1 MKKTFN
7 ENKNY
12 YALLGV
18 SETASKDTLDKVI
31 GDIARNSFNGQK
43 LSNFQ
48 EDMLAELW
56 EAYNVLSD
64 STTRKEYD
72 LARKKKTKNNK
83 TTETKTPVENA
94 SVKENKPQT
103 EDIEQKDIAEFANTI
118 ANNLTQTFEDEYEC
132 DEENDLEDDN
142 NPTEED
148 LDEELG
154 SYEEENNSRKKV
166 ETVEEVDD
174 EEKESILAKA
184 KNIIFRK
191 STAGLALLI
200 IATALTL
207 RSCNKAKNIKT
218 ENRDIQTKSAA
229 VDDTNEV
236 VVEPTSTPE
245 ITPTPTPE
253 IDKVNDENY
262 MQEKADN
269 LWNKVASSNNSKS
282 SLPDTNACYE
292 LIKWAHHSNPN
303 YTGTYTISNDYA
315 YSILTDLYMD
325 NIDIS
330 SIFEGLDSQ
339 EALANIQSIKQNLNA
354 NNNTYED
361 EYQALTTLVDSANMI
376 KGETYND
383 YTATMAFAVYANEI
397 VSLPNITDAR
407 TTDTTYNEKFN
418 KVYYPSGQAIL
429 ANLVDGAYDE
439 DDAVKLSR

>member
-31 GDIARNSFNGQK
+31 GVIARNSFNGQK
-43 LSNFQ
+43 LSDFQ

-83 TTETKTPVENA
+83 TAETETPVEKVSA
-94 SVKENKPQT
+94 KESKPKA
-103 EDIEQKDIAEFANTI
+103 ENIESKDVTGFANTI
-118 ANNLTQTFEDEYEC
+118 ADNLSQTLDDEYE
-132 DEENDLEDDN
+132 
-142 NPTEED
+142 
-148 LDEELG
+148 
-154 SYEEENNSRKKV
+154 KV
-166 ETVEEVDD
+166 ETVEKVDD

-191 STAGLALLI
+191 STAGLALVI
-200 IATALTL
+200 IATAVTL

-218 ENRDIQTKSAA
+218 EELAIQTESTA

-236 VVEPTSTPE
+236 IVEPTSTPE
-245 ITPTPTPE
+245 VTPTPTPE
-253 IDKVNDENY
+253 VDKVNDENY
-262 MQEKADN
+262 MQEKANN

-282 SLPDTNACYE
+282 SLPDSNACYE

-339 EALANIQSIKQNLNA
+339 DALAKIQSAKQNLNA

-361 EYQALTTLVDSANMI
+361 EYNALTTLVNSANMI

-407 TTDTTYNEKFN
+407 SADTSYNDSFN

-439 DDAVKLSR
+439 DGAVKLSR

>member
-83 TTETKTPVENA
+83 TTETETPVENA

-118 ANNLTQTFEDEYEC
+118 ADNLSQTLDDEYE
-132 DEENDLEDDN
+132 
-142 NPTEED
+142 
-148 LDEELG
+148 
-154 SYEEENNSRKKV
+154 KV

-191 STAGLALLI
+191 STAGLALVI

-218 ENRDIQTKSAA
+218 ENRDIQTKSTA
-229 VDDTNEV
+229 VDDTNEI

-245 ITPTPTPE
+245 VTPTPTPE

-262 MQEKADN
+262 MQEKANN

-282 SLPDTNACYE
+282 SLPDSNACYE

-339 EALANIQSIKQNLNA
+339 DALAKIQSAKQNLNA

-361 EYQALTTLVDSANMI
+361 EYNALTTLVNSANMI

-407 TTDTTYNEKFN
+407 STDTSYNDNFN

>member
-31 GDIARNSFNGQK
+31 GVIARNSFNGQK
-43 LSNFQ
+43 LSDFQ

-83 TTETKTPVENA
+83 TAETETPVEKVSA
-94 SVKENKPQT
+94 KESKPKA
-103 EDIEQKDIAEFANTI
+103 ENIESKDVTGFANTI
-118 ANNLTQTFEDEYEC
+118 ADNLSQTLDDEYE
-132 DEENDLEDDN
+132 
-142 NPTEED
+142 
-148 LDEELG
+148 
-154 SYEEENNSRKKV
+154 KV
-166 ETVEEVDD
+166 ETVEKVDD

-191 STAGLALLI
+191 STAGLALVI

-207 RSCNKAKNIKT
+207 RSCNKTKNIKT
-218 ENRDIQTKSAA
+218 DDLDIQTESTA

-245 ITPTPTPE
+245 VTPTPTSE
-253 IDKVNDENY
+253 VDKVNDENY
-262 MQEKADN
+262 MQEKANN

-282 SLPDTNACYE
+282 SLPDSNACYE

-339 EALANIQSIKQNLNA
+339 DALAKIQSAKQNLNA

-361 EYQALTTLVDSANMI
+361 EYNALTTLVNSANMI

-407 TTDTTYNEKFN
+407 SADTSYNDSFN
-418 KVYYPSGQAIL
+418 KVYYSSGQAIL

-439 DDAVKLSR
+439 DGAVKLSR

>member
-43 LSNFQ
+43 LSDFQ

-72 LARKKKTKNNK
+72 LARKRKAKNNK
-83 TTETKTPVENA
+83 TTETETPIEKVSA
-94 SVKENKPQT
+94 KESEPQA
-103 EDIEQKDIAEFANTI
+103 ESIEPKDVAGFANAI
-118 ANNLTQTFEDEYEC
+118 ADNLSQTLDDEYE
-132 DEENDLEDDN
+132 
-142 NPTEED
+142 
-148 LDEELG
+148 
-154 SYEEENNSRKKV
+154 KV
-166 ETVEEVDD
+166 ETVEKVDD

-191 STAGLALLI
+191 STAGLALVI

-218 ENRDIQTKSAA
+218 DDLDIQTESTAL
-229 VDDTNEV
+229 DDTNEV

-245 ITPTPTPE
+245 ITPTPTQE
-253 IDKVNDENY
+253 IDKVNDDNY
-262 MQEKADN
+262 MQEKANN

-282 SLPDTNACYE
+282 SLPDSNACYE

-339 EALANIQSIKQNLNA
+339 EALAKIQSAKQNLNA
-354 NNNTYED
+354 SNDTYED
-361 EYQALTTLVDSANMI
+361 EYNALTTLVDSANMI

>member
-18 SETASKDTLDKVI
+18 SETASKDTLDNVI
-31 GDIARNSFNGQK
+31 GVIARNSFNGQK
-43 LSNFQ
+43 LSDFQ

-64 STTRKEYD
+64 PIARKEYD
-72 LARKKKTKNNK
+72 LARKRKAKNNK
-83 TTETKTPVENA
+83 TTASETPVEKA
-94 SVKENKPQT
+94 FTKESEPQA
-103 EDIEQKDIAEFANTI
+103 ESIEPKDVAGFANTI
-118 ANNLTQTFEDEYEC
+118 VDNLSQTLDDEYE
-132 DEENDLEDDN
+132 
-142 NPTEED
+142 
-148 LDEELG
+148 
-154 SYEEENNSRKKV
+154 KV
-166 ETVEEVDD
+166 ETVEKVDD

-191 STAGLALLI
+191 STAGLALVI

-218 ENRDIQTKSAA
+218 DDLDIQTESTAL
-229 VDDTNEV
+229 DDTNEV
-236 VVEPTSTPE
+236 GVEPTSTPE

-253 IDKVNDENY
+253 IDKVNDDNY
-262 MQEKADN
+262 MQEKANN

-407 TTDTTYNEKFN
+407 STDTTYNEKFS

-439 DDAVKLSR
+439 DNAVKLSR

>member
-18 SETASKDTLDKVI
+18 SETASKDELDKVI
-31 GDIARNSFNGQK
+31 GDIARNSFNGQE
-43 LSNFQ
+43 LSDFQ
-48 EDMLAELW
+48 VDMLAELW
-56 EAYNVLSD
+56 EAYNVLSEP
-64 STTRKEYD
+64 TARKEYD
-72 LARKKKTKNNK
+72 LARKRKAKNNK
-83 TTETKTPVENA
+83 TTASETPVEK
-94 SVKENKPQT
+94 VFTKESEQQAESIEPKDVAGFATAIADNLSQT
-103 EDIEQKDIAEFANTI
+103 LD
-118 ANNLTQTFEDEYEC
+118 DEYE
-132 DEENDLEDDN
+132 ND
-142 NPTEED
+142 ED
-148 LDEELG
+148 LDEELE
-154 SYEEENNSRKKV
+154 SYEDEQNNSRKKV
-166 ETVEEVDD
+166 ETVEEVDE

-191 STAGLALLI
+191 STAGLALVI
-200 IATALTL
+200 IATAVTL
-207 RSCNKAKNIKT
+207 RSCSKAKNIKT
-218 ENRDIQTKSAA
+218 EDLAIQTESTAI
-229 VDDTNEV
+229 DDTNEI

-245 ITPTPTPE
+245 VTPTPTPE

-262 MQEKADN
+262 MQEKANN

-282 SLPDTNACYE
+282 SLPDSNACYE

-339 EALANIQSIKQNLNA
+339 DALAKIQSAKQNLNA

-361 EYQALTTLVDSANMI
+361 EYNALTTLVNSANMI

-407 TTDTTYNEKFN
+407 STDTSYNDNFN

>member
-18 SETASKDTLDKVI
+18 SETASKDTLDNVI
-31 GDIARNSFNGQK
+31 GVIARNSFNAQK
-43 LSNFQ
+43 LSDFQ

-64 STTRKEYD
+64 PIARKEYD
-72 LARKKKTKNNK
+72 LARKRKAKNNK
-83 TTETKTPVENA
+83 TTASETPVEK
-94 SVKENKPQT
+94 VFTKESEPQA
-103 EDIEQKDIAEFANTI
+103 ESIEPKDVAGFANTI
-118 ANNLTQTFEDEYEC
+118 TDNLSQTLDDEYE
-132 DEENDLEDDN
+132 
-142 NPTEED
+142 
-148 LDEELG
+148 
-154 SYEEENNSRKKV
+154 KV
-166 ETVEEVDD
+166 ETVEKVDD

-191 STAGLALLI
+191 STAGLALVI
-200 IATALTL
+200 IATAVTL
-207 RSCNKAKNIKT
+207 RSCSKAKNIKT
-218 ENRDIQTKSAA
+218 EDLAIQTESTA
-229 VDDTNEV
+229 VDDTNEI

-245 ITPTPTPE
+245 VTPTPTPE

-262 MQEKADN
+262 MQEKANN

-282 SLPDTNACYE
+282 SLPDSNACYE

-339 EALANIQSIKQNLNA
+339 DALAKIQSAKQNLNA

-361 EYQALTTLVDSANMI
+361 EYNALTTLVNSANMI

-407 TTDTTYNEKFN
+407 STDTTYNEKFS

-439 DDAVKLSR
+439 DNAVKLSR

>member
-18 SETASKDTLDKVI
+18 SETASKDELDKVI
-31 GDIARNSFNGQK
+31 GDIARNSFNGQE
-43 LSNFQ
+43 LSDFQ
-48 EDMLAELW
+48 VDMLAELW

-64 STTRKEYD
+64 PITRKEYD
-72 LARKKKTKNNK
+72 LARKRKAKNNK
-83 TTETKTPVENA
+83 TTASETPVEK
-94 SVKENKPQT
+94 VFTKESEPQA
-103 EDIEQKDIAEFANTI
+103 ESIEPKDVSGFANTI
-118 ANNLTQTFEDEYEC
+118 ADNLSQTLDDEYEN
-132 DEENDLEDDN
+132 DE
-142 NPTEED
+142 
-148 LDEELG
+148 DEQ
-154 SYEEENNSRKKV
+154 NNSRKKV
-166 ETVEEVDD
+166 ETVEEVDE

-191 STAGLALLI
+191 STAGLALVI
-200 IATALTL
+200 IATAVTL
-207 RSCNKAKNIKT
+207 RSCSKAKNIKT
-218 ENRDIQTKSAA
+218 EALAIQTESTA
-229 VDDTNEV
+229 VDDTNEI

-245 ITPTPTPE
+245 VTPTPTPE

-262 MQEKADN
+262 MQEKANN
-269 LWNKVASSNNSKS
+269 LWNKVASSINSKS
-282 SLPDTNACYE
+282 SLPDSNACYE

>member
-18 SETASKDTLDKVI
+18 SETASKDELDKVI
-31 GDIARNSFNGQK
+31 GDIARNSFNGQE
-43 LSNFQ
+43 LSDFQ
-48 EDMLAELW
+48 VDMLAELW
-56 EAYNVLSD
+56 EAYNVLSEP
-64 STTRKEYD
+64 TARKEYD
-72 LARKKKTKNNK
+72 LARKRKAKNNK
-83 TTETKTPVENA
+83 TTASETPVEK
-94 SVKENKPQT
+94 VFTKESEQQAESIEPKDVTGFATAIADNLSQT
-103 EDIEQKDIAEFANTI
+103 LD
-118 ANNLTQTFEDEYEC
+118 DEYE
-132 DEENDLEDDN
+132 ND
-142 NPTEED
+142 ED
-148 LDEELG
+148 LDEELE
-154 SYEEENNSRKKV
+154 SYEDEQNNSRKKI
-166 ETVEEVDD
+166 ETVEEVDE

-191 STAGLALLI
+191 STAGLALVI
-200 IATALTL
+200 IATAVTL
-207 RSCNKAKNIKT
+207 RSCSKAKNIKT
-218 ENRDIQTKSAA
+218 EDLAIQTESTA
-229 VDDTNEV
+229 VDDTNEI

-245 ITPTPTPE
+245 VTPTPTPE

-262 MQEKADN
+262 MQEKANN

-282 SLPDTNACYE
+282 SLPDSNACYE

-339 EALANIQSIKQNLNA
+339 DALAKIQSAKQNLNA
-354 NNNTYED
+354 SNDTYED
-361 EYQALTTLVDSANMI
+361 EYNALTTLVNSANMI

-407 TTDTTYNEKFN
+407 SADTSYNDNFN

>member
-31 GDIARNSFNGQK
+31 GVIARNSFNGQK
-43 LSNFQ
+43 LSDFQ

-83 TTETKTPVENA
+83 TAETETPVEKVSA
-94 SVKENKPQT
+94 KESKPKA
-103 EDIEQKDIAEFANTI
+103 ENIESKDVTGFANTI
-118 ANNLTQTFEDEYEC
+118 ADNLSQTLDDEYE
-132 DEENDLEDDN
+132 
-142 NPTEED
+142 
-148 LDEELG
+148 
-154 SYEEENNSRKKV
+154 KV
-166 ETVEEVDD
+166 ETVEKVDD

-191 STAGLALLI
+191 STAGLALVI

-218 ENRDIQTKSAA
+218 DDLDIQTESTA

-245 ITPTPTPE
+245 VTPTPTSE
-253 IDKVNDENY
+253 VDKVNDENY
-262 MQEKADN
+262 MQEKANN

-282 SLPDTNACYE
+282 SLPDSNACYE

-339 EALANIQSIKQNLNA
+339 DALAKIQSAKQNLNA
-354 NNNTYED
+354 SDDTYED
-361 EYQALTTLVDSANMI
+361 EYNALTTLVNSANMI

-407 TTDTTYNEKFN
+407 SADTSYNDSFN

-439 DDAVKLSR
+439 DGAVKLSR

>member
-18 SETASKDTLDKVI
+18 SETASKDELDKVI
-31 GDIARNSFNGQK
+31 GDIARNSFNGQE
-43 LSNFQ
+43 LSDFQ
-48 EDMLAELW
+48 VDMLAELW
-56 EAYNVLSD
+56 EAYNVLSEP
-64 STTRKEYD
+64 TARKEYD
-72 LARKKKTKNNK
+72 LARKRKAKNNK
-83 TTETKTPVENA
+83 TTASETPVEK
-94 SVKENKPQT
+94 VFTKESEPQA
-103 EDIEQKDIAEFANTI
+103 ESIEPKDVSGFANTI
-118 ANNLTQTFEDEYEC
+118 ADNLSQTLADEYEN
-132 DEENDLEDDN
+132 DEDKQ
-142 NPTEED
+142 
-148 LDEELG
+148 
-154 SYEEENNSRKKV
+154 NNSRKKV
-166 ETVEEVDD
+166 ETVEEVDE

-191 STAGLALLI
+191 STAGLALII
-200 IATALTL
+200 IATAVTL
-207 RSCNKAKNIKT
+207 RSCSKAKNIKT
-218 ENRDIQTKSAA
+218 EDLAIQTESTV
-229 VDDTNEV
+229 VDDTNEI

-245 ITPTPTPE
+245 VTPTPTPE

-262 MQEKADN
+262 MQEKANN

-282 SLPDTNACYE
+282 SLPDSNACYE

-339 EALANIQSIKQNLNA
+339 DALAKIQSAKQNLNA

-407 TTDTTYNEKFN
+407 TTDTTCNEKFN

>member
-18 SETASKDTLDKVI
+18 SETASKDELDKVI
-31 GDIARNSFNGQK
+31 GEIARNSFNGQE
-43 LSNFQ
+43 LSDFQ
-48 EDMLAELW
+48 VDMLAELW
-56 EAYNVLSD
+56 EAYNVLSEP
-64 STTRKEYD
+64 TARKEYD
-72 LARKKKTKNNK
+72 LARKRKAKNNK
-83 TTETKTPVENA
+83 TTAPETPVEKVSA
-94 SVKENKPQT
+94 KKSEPKAENIESKDVAGFAHAIADNLSQT
-103 EDIEQKDIAEFANTI
+103 LD
-118 ANNLTQTFEDEYEC
+118 
-132 DEENDLEDDN
+132 
-142 NPTEED
+142 
-148 LDEELG
+148 DEELE
-154 SYEEENNSRKKV
+154 SYEDEQNDSRKKV
-166 ETVEEVDD
+166 ETVEEVDE

-191 STAGLALLI
+191 STAGLALVI
-200 IATALTL
+200 IATAVTL
-207 RSCNKAKNIKT
+207 RSCSKAKNIKT
-218 ENRDIQTKSAA
+218 EDIAIQTESTA
-229 VDDTNEV
+229 VDDTNEI

-245 ITPTPTPE
+245 VTPTPTPE
-253 IDKVNDENY
+253 VDKVNDENY
-262 MQEKADN
+262 MQEKANN

-282 SLPDTNACYE
+282 SLPDSNACYE

-339 EALANIQSIKQNLNA
+339 DALTKIQSAKQNLNA
-354 NNNTYED
+354 SNNTYED
-361 EYQALTTLVDSANMI
+361 EYNALTTLVNSANMI

-407 TTDTTYNEKFN
+407 STDTSYNDSFN

>member
-18 SETASKDTLDKVI
+18 SETASKDELDKVI
-31 GDIARNSFNGQK
+31 GDIARNSFNGQE
-43 LSNFQ
+43 LSDFQ
-48 EDMLAELW
+48 VDMLAELW
-56 EAYNVLSD
+56 EAYNVLSEP
-64 STTRKEYD
+64 TARKEYD
-72 LARKKKTKNNK
+72 LARKRKAKNNK
-83 TTETKTPVENA
+83 TTASETPVEK
-94 SVKENKPQT
+94 VFTKESEQQAESIEPKDVAGFATAIADNLSQT
-103 EDIEQKDIAEFANTI
+103 LD
-118 ANNLTQTFEDEYEC
+118 DEYE
-132 DEENDLEDDN
+132 ND
-142 NPTEED
+142 ED
-148 LDEELG
+148 LDEELE
-154 SYEEENNSRKKV
+154 SYEDEQNNSRKKV
-166 ETVEEVDD
+166 ETVEEVDE

-191 STAGLALLI
+191 STAGLALVI
-200 IATALTL
+200 IATAVTL
-207 RSCNKAKNIKT
+207 RSCSKAKNIKT
-218 ENRDIQTKSAA
+218 EDLAIQTKSTA
-229 VDDTNEV
+229 VDDTNEI

-245 ITPTPTPE
+245 VTPTPTPE
-253 IDKVNDENY
+253 IDKVNYENY
-262 MQEKADN
+262 MQEKANN

-282 SLPDTNACYE
+282 SLPDSNACYE

-339 EALANIQSIKQNLNA
+339 DALAKIQSAKQNLNA
-354 NNNTYED
+354 SNDTYED
-361 EYQALTTLVDSANMI
+361 EYNALTTLVNSANMI

-407 TTDTTYNEKFN
+407 STDTSYNDNFN

>member
-31 GDIARNSFNGQK
+31 GVIARNSFNGQK
-43 LSNFQ
+43 LSDFQ

-72 LARKKKTKNNK
+72 LARKRKAKNNK
-83 TTETKTPVENA
+83 TTAPETPVEKVSA
-94 SVKENKPQT
+94 KESEPKAEN
-103 EDIEQKDIAEFANTI
+103 IEPKDVAGFTKTI
-118 ANNLTQTFEDEYEC
+118 ADNLSQTLDDEYE
-132 DEENDLEDDN
+132 ND
-142 NPTEED
+142 ED
-148 LDEELG
+148 LDEELE
-154 SYEEENNSRKKV
+154 SYEDEQNNSRKKV
-166 ETVEEVDD
+166 KTVEEVDD
-174 EEKESILAKA
+174 EEKESILTKA
-184 KNIIFRK
+184 KNIIFKK
-191 STAGLALLI
+191 STAGLALVI
-200 IATALTL
+200 IATAVTL
-207 RSCNKAKNIKT
+207 RSCSKAKNIKT
-218 ENRDIQTKSAA
+218 EDLAIQTESTA
-229 VDDTNEV
+229 VDDTNEI

-245 ITPTPTPE
+245 VTPTPTPE

-262 MQEKADN
+262 MQEKANN

-282 SLPDTNACYE
+282 SLPDSNACYE

-339 EALANIQSIKQNLNA
+339 DALAKIQSAKQNLNA
-354 NNNTYED
+354 SNDTYED
-361 EYQALTTLVDSANMI
+361 EYNALTTLVNSANMI

-407 TTDTTYNEKFN
+407 STDTSYNDNFN

>member
-18 SETASKDTLDKVI
+18 SETASKDELDKVI
-31 GDIARNSFNGQK
+31 GDIARNSFNGQE
-43 LSNFQ
+43 LSDFQ
-48 EDMLAELW
+48 VDMLAELW
-56 EAYNVLSD
+56 EAYNVLSEP
-64 STTRKEYD
+64 TARKEYD
-72 LARKKKTKNNK
+72 LARKRKAKNNK
-83 TTETKTPVENA
+83 TTASETPVEK
-94 SVKENKPQT
+94 VFTKESEPQA
-103 EDIEQKDIAEFANTI
+103 ESIEPKDVAGFAHAIAD
-118 ANNLTQTFEDEYEC
+118 NLSQTLDDEYE
-132 DEENDLEDDN
+132 
-142 NPTEED
+142 
-148 LDEELG
+148 
-154 SYEEENNSRKKV
+154 KV
-166 ETVEEVDD
+166 ETVEKVDD

-191 STAGLALLI
+191 STAGLALVI
-200 IATALTL
+200 IATAVTL
-207 RSCNKAKNIKT
+207 RSCSKAKNIKT
-218 ENRDIQTKSAA
+218 EELAVQTESTA

-245 ITPTPTPE
+245 VTPTPTPE
-253 IDKVNDENY
+253 VDKVNDENY
-262 MQEKADN
+262 MQEKANN

-282 SLPDTNACYE
+282 SLPDSNACYE

-339 EALANIQSIKQNLNA
+339 EALAKIQSAKQNLNA

-361 EYQALTTLVDSANMI
+361 EYNALTTLVNSANMI

-407 TTDTTYNEKFN
+407 STDTSYNDNFN

>member
-18 SETASKDTLDKVI
+18 SETASKDELDKVI
-31 GDIARNSFNGQK
+31 GDIARNSFNGQE
-43 LSNFQ
+43 LSDFQ
-48 EDMLAELW
+48 VDMLAELW
-56 EAYNVLSD
+56 EAYNVLSEP
-64 STTRKEYD
+64 TARKEYD
-72 LARKKKTKNNK
+72 LARKRKAKNNK
-83 TTETKTPVENA
+83 TTASETPVEK
-94 SVKENKPQT
+94 VFTKESEPQA
-103 EDIEQKDIAEFANTI
+103 ESIEPKDVAGFANAI
-118 ANNLTQTFEDEYEC
+118 ADNLSRTLDDEYE
-132 DEENDLEDDN
+132 
-142 NPTEED
+142 
-148 LDEELG
+148 
-154 SYEEENNSRKKV
+154 KV
-166 ETVEEVDD
+166 ETVEEDDD
-174 EEKESILAKA
+174 EEKENILAKA

-191 STAGLALLI
+191 STAGLALVI

-262 MQEKADN
+262 MQEKANN

-339 EALANIQSIKQNLNA
+339 DALAKIQSAKQNLNA

-361 EYQALTTLVDSANMI
+361 EYNALTTLVNSANMI

>member
-31 GDIARNSFNGQK
+31 GVIARNSFNGQK
-43 LSNFQ
+43 LSDFQ

-83 TTETKTPVENA
+83 TAETETPVEKVSA
-94 SVKENKPQT
+94 KESKPKA
-103 EDIEQKDIAEFANTI
+103 ENIESKDVTGFANTI
-118 ANNLTQTFEDEYEC
+118 ADNLSQTLDDEYE
-132 DEENDLEDDN
+132 
-142 NPTEED
+142 
-148 LDEELG
+148 
-154 SYEEENNSRKKV
+154 KV
-166 ETVEEVDD
+166 ETVEKVDD

-191 STAGLALLI
+191 STAGLALVI

-218 ENRDIQTKSAA
+218 DDLDIQTESTA

-245 ITPTPTPE
+245 VTPTPTPE
-253 IDKVNDENY
+253 VDKVNDENY
-262 MQEKADN
+262 MQEKANN

-282 SLPDTNACYE
+282 SLPDSNACYE

-339 EALANIQSIKQNLNA
+339 DALAKIQSAKQNLNA

-361 EYQALTTLVDSANMI
+361 EYNALTTLVNSANMI

-407 TTDTTYNEKFN
+407 SADTSYNDSFN

-439 DDAVKLSR
+439 DSAVKLSR

>member
-18 SETASKDTLDKVI
+18 SETASKDELDKVI
-31 GDIARNSFNGQK
+31 GVIARNSFNGQK
-43 LSNFQ
+43 LSDFQ

-83 TTETKTPVENA
+83 TTETETPVEKVSA
-94 SVKENKPQT
+94 KESEPQA
-103 EDIEQKDIAEFANTI
+103 ESIEPKDVAGFANTI
-118 ANNLTQTFEDEYEC
+118 AGNLSHTLD
-132 DEENDLEDDN
+132 DEDD
-142 NPTEED
+142 
-148 LDEELG
+148 DE
-154 SYEEENNSRKKV
+154 
-166 ETVEEVDD
+166 

-191 STAGLALLI
+191 STAGLALVI
-200 IATALTL
+200 IATAVTL
-207 RSCNKAKNIKT
+207 RSCSKAKNIKT
-218 ENRDIQTKSAA
+218 EDLAIQTESTA
-229 VDDTNEV
+229 VDDTNEI

-253 IDKVNDENY
+253 IDKVNDDNY
-262 MQEKADN
+262 MQEKANN

-339 EALANIQSIKQNLNA
+339 EALANIQSIKQNLNT

-407 TTDTTYNEKFN
+407 SADTTYNEKFN

>member
-18 SETASKDTLDKVI
+18 SETASKDTLDNVI
-31 GDIARNSFNGQK
+31 GVIARNSFNGQK
-43 LSNFQ
+43 LSDFQ
-48 EDMLAELW
+48 EDMLAELL

-64 STTRKEYD
+64 PIARKEYD
-72 LARKKKTKNNK
+72 LARKRKAKNNK
-83 TTETKTPVENA
+83 TTASETPVEK
-94 SVKENKPQT
+94 VFTKESEPQA
-103 EDIEQKDIAEFANTI
+103 ESIEPKDVAGFANTI
-118 ANNLTQTFEDEYEC
+118 TDNLSQTLDDEYE
-132 DEENDLEDDN
+132 
-142 NPTEED
+142 
-148 LDEELG
+148 
-154 SYEEENNSRKKV
+154 KV
-166 ETVEEVDD
+166 ETVEKVDD

-191 STAGLALLI
+191 STAGLALVI
-200 IATALTL
+200 IATAVTL
-207 RSCNKAKNIKT
+207 RSCSKAKNIKT
-218 ENRDIQTKSAA
+218 EDLAIQTESTA
-229 VDDTNEV
+229 VDDTNEI

-245 ITPTPTPE
+245 VTPTPTPE

-262 MQEKADN
+262 MQEKANN

-282 SLPDTNACYE
+282 SLPDSNACYE

-339 EALANIQSIKQNLNA
+339 DALAKIQSAKQNLNA

-361 EYQALTTLVDSANMI
+361 EYNALTTLVNSANMI

-407 TTDTTYNEKFN
+407 STDTTYNEKFS

-439 DDAVKLSR
+439 DNAVKLSR

>member
-18 SETASKDTLDKVI
+18 SETASKDELDKVI

-43 LSNFQ
+43 LSDFQ

-64 STTRKEYD
+64 PIARKEYD
-72 LARKKKTKNNK
+72 LARKRKAKNNK
-83 TTETKTPVENA
+83 TTASETPVEK
-94 SVKENKPQT
+94 VFTKESEPQA
-103 EDIEQKDIAEFANTI
+103 ESIEPKDVAGFANTI
-118 ANNLTQTFEDEYEC
+118 TDNLSQTLDDEYE
-132 DEENDLEDDN
+132 
-142 NPTEED
+142 
-148 LDEELG
+148 
-154 SYEEENNSRKKV
+154 KV
-166 ETVEEVDD
+166 ETVEKVDD

-191 STAGLALLI
+191 STAGLALVI

-218 ENRDIQTKSAA
+218 DDLDIQTESTAL
-229 VDDTNEV
+229 DDTNEV
-236 VVEPTSTPE
+236 GVEPTSTPE

-253 IDKVNDENY
+253 IDKVNDDNY
-262 MQEKADN
+262 MQEKANN

-407 TTDTTYNEKFN
+407 STDTTYNEKFS

-439 DDAVKLSR
+439 DNAVKLSR

>member
-18 SETASKDTLDKVI
+18 SETASKDELDKVI
-31 GDIARNSFNGQK
+31 GEIARNSFNGQE
-43 LSNFQ
+43 LSDFQ
-48 EDMLAELW
+48 NDMLAELW

-64 STTRKEYD
+64 SPTRKKYD
-72 LARKKKTKNNK
+72 LARKRKTKKNK
-83 TTETKTPVENA
+83 TTDTKTPVKNA
-94 SVKENKPQT
+94 YVKENEPQT
-103 EDIEQKDIAEFANTI
+103 EDIEQKDIAKFATTI
-118 ANNLTQTFEDEYEC
+118 ANNLSQTF
-132 DEENDLEDDN
+132 
-142 NPTEED
+142 
-148 LDEELG
+148 
-154 SYEEENNSRKKV
+154 EEENNGRKKV
-166 ETVEEVDD
+166 ETVEDIDD

-184 KNIIFRK
+184 KNIIFKK
-191 STAGLALLI
+191 STAGLVLVI

-218 ENRDIQTKSAA
+218 DSLGIQTESTA

-236 VVEPTSTPE
+236 VVEPTSTPG
-245 ITPTPTPE
+245 ITPTPTTE

-262 MQEKADN
+262 MQEKANN
-269 LWNKVASSNNSKS
+269 LWNKIANSNNSKS
-282 SLPDTNACYE
+282 SLSDTNACYE

-376 KGETYND
+376 KAETYND

-407 TTDTTYNEKFN
+407 NNDTTYNEKFN

-429 ANLVDGAYDE
+429 ASTVDGAYDE
-439 DDAVKLSR
+439 DNTMKLSR

>member
-31 GDIARNSFNGQK
+31 GVIARNSFNGQK
-43 LSNFQ
+43 LSDFQ

-83 TTETKTPVENA
+83 TAETETPVEKVSA
-94 SVKENKPQT
+94 KESKPKA
-103 EDIEQKDIAEFANTI
+103 ENIESKDVTGFANTI
-118 ANNLTQTFEDEYEC
+118 ADNLSQTLDDEYE
-132 DEENDLEDDN
+132 
-142 NPTEED
+142 
-148 LDEELG
+148 
-154 SYEEENNSRKKV
+154 KV
-166 ETVEEVDD
+166 ETVEKVDD

-191 STAGLALLI
+191 STAGLALVI

-207 RSCNKAKNIKT
+207 KSCNKAKNIKT
-218 ENRDIQTKSAA
+218 DDLDIQTESTA

-245 ITPTPTPE
+245 VTPTPTPE
-253 IDKVNDENY
+253 VDKVNDENY
-262 MQEKADN
+262 MQEKANN

-282 SLPDTNACYE
+282 SLPDSNACYE

-339 EALANIQSIKQNLNA
+339 DALAKIQSAKQNLNA

-361 EYQALTTLVDSANMI
+361 EYNALTTLVNSANMI

-407 TTDTTYNEKFN
+407 SADTSYNDSFN
-418 KVYYPSGQAIL
+418 KIYYPSGQAIL

-439 DDAVKLSR
+439 DGAVKLSR

>member
-18 SETASKDTLDKVI
+18 SETASKDELDKVI
-31 GDIARNSFNGQK
+31 GEIARNSFNGQE
-43 LSNFQ
+43 LSDFQ
-48 EDMLAELW
+48 VDMLAELW

-64 STTRKEYD
+64 PITRKEYD
-72 LARKKKTKNNK
+72 LARKRKAKNNK
-83 TTETKTPVENA
+83 TTASETPVEKV
-94 SVKENKPQT
+94 STKESEQQAESIEPKDVAGFATAIADNLSQT
-103 EDIEQKDIAEFANTI
+103 LD
-118 ANNLTQTFEDEYEC
+118 DEYEN
-132 DEENDLEDDN
+132 DEDLE
-142 NPTEED
+142 
-148 LDEELG
+148 
-154 SYEEENNSRKKV
+154 SYEDEQNNSRKKV
-166 ETVEEVDD
+166 ETVEEVDE

-191 STAGLALLI
+191 STAGLALII
-200 IATALTL
+200 IATAVTL
-207 RSCNKAKNIKT
+207 RSCSKAKNIKT
-218 ENRDIQTKSAA
+218 EELAIQTESTA

-245 ITPTPTPE
+245 VTPTPTPE
-253 IDKVNDENY
+253 VDKVNDENY
-262 MQEKADN
+262 MQEKANN

-282 SLPDTNACYE
+282 SLPDSNACYE

-339 EALANIQSIKQNLNA
+339 DALAKIQSAKQNLNA
-354 NNNTYED
+354 SNNTYED
-361 EYQALTTLVDSANMI
+361 EYNALTTLVNSANMI

-407 TTDTTYNEKFN
+407 STDTSYNDNFN

-439 DDAVKLSR
+439 DDTVKLSR

>member
-43 LSNFQ
+43 LSDFQ

-72 LARKKKTKNNK
+72 LARKRKAKNNK
-83 TTETKTPVENA
+83 TTETETPVEKVSA
-94 SVKENKPQT
+94 KESEPQA
-103 EDIEQKDIAEFANTI
+103 ESIEPKDVTGFANTI
-118 ANNLTQTFEDEYEC
+118 ADNLSQTLDDEYE
-132 DEENDLEDDN
+132 
-142 NPTEED
+142 
-148 LDEELG
+148 
-154 SYEEENNSRKKV
+154 KV

-191 STAGLALLI
+191 STAGLALLV

-218 ENRDIQTKSAA
+218 ENRDIQTKSTAL
-229 VDDTNEV
+229 DDTNEV

-262 MQEKADN
+262 MQEKANN

-439 DDAVKLSR
+439 DNAVKLSR

>member
-18 SETASKDTLDKVI
+18 SETASKDTLDNVI
-31 GDIARNSFNGQK
+31 GVIARNSFNGQK
-43 LSNFQ
+43 LSDFQ

-64 STTRKEYD
+64 PIARKEYD
-72 LARKKKTKNNK
+72 LARKRKAKNNK
-83 TTETKTPVENA
+83 TTASETPVEK
-94 SVKENKPQT
+94 VFTKESKPQA
-103 EDIEQKDIAEFANTI
+103 ESIEPKDVAGFANTI
-118 ANNLTQTFEDEYEC
+118 TDNLSQTLDDEYE
-132 DEENDLEDDN
+132 
-142 NPTEED
+142 
-148 LDEELG
+148 
-154 SYEEENNSRKKV
+154 KV
-166 ETVEEVDD
+166 ETVEKVDD

-191 STAGLALLI
+191 STAGLALVI

-218 ENRDIQTKSAA
+218 DDLDIQTESTAL
-229 VDDTNEV
+229 DDTNEV
-236 VVEPTSTPE
+236 GVEPTSTPE

-253 IDKVNDENY
+253 IDKVNDDNY
-262 MQEKADN
+262 MQEKANN

-407 TTDTTYNEKFN
+407 STDTTYNEKFS

-439 DDAVKLSR
+439 DNAVKLSR

>member
-18 SETASKDTLDKVI
+18 SETASKDELDKVI

-43 LSNFQ
+43 LSDFQ

-72 LARKKKTKNNK
+72 LARKRKAKNNK
-83 TTETKTPVENA
+83 TTASETPVEK
-94 SVKENKPQT
+94 VFTKESEPQA
-103 EDIEQKDIAEFANTI
+103 ESIEPKDVAGFANAI
-118 ANNLTQTFEDEYEC
+118 ADNLSQTLDDEYE
-132 DEENDLEDDN
+132 
-142 NPTEED
+142 
-148 LDEELG
+148 
-154 SYEEENNSRKKV
+154 KV
-166 ETVEEVDD
+166 ETVEKVDD
-174 EEKESILAKA
+174 EEKENILAKA

-191 STAGLALLI
+191 STAGLALVI

-218 ENRDIQTKSAA
+218 DDLDIQTESTAL
-229 VDDTNEV
+229 DDTNEV

-262 MQEKADN
+262 MQEKANN

-330 SIFEGLDSQ
+330 SIFKGLDSQ
-339 EALANIQSIKQNLNA
+339 EALAKIQSAKQNLNA
-354 NNNTYED
+354 SNDTYED

-407 TTDTTYNEKFN
+407 STDTTYNEKFN

-439 DDAVKLSR
+439 DDTVKLSR

>member
-18 SETASKDTLDKVI
+18 SETASKDTLDNVI
-31 GDIARNSFNGQK
+31 GVIARNSFNGQK
-43 LSNFQ
+43 LSDFQ

-64 STTRKEYD
+64 PIARKEYD
-72 LARKKKTKNNK
+72 LARKRKAKNNK
-83 TTETKTPVENA
+83 TTASETPVEK
-94 SVKENKPQT
+94 VFTKESEPQA
-103 EDIEQKDIAEFANTI
+103 ESIEPKDVAGFANTI
-118 ANNLTQTFEDEYEC
+118 TDNLSQTLDDEYE
-132 DEENDLEDDN
+132 
-142 NPTEED
+142 
-148 LDEELG
+148 
-154 SYEEENNSRKKV
+154 KV
-166 ETVEEVDD
+166 ETVEKVDD

-191 STAGLALLI
+191 STAGLALVI
-200 IATALTL
+200 IATAVTL
-207 RSCNKAKNIKT
+207 RSCSKAKNIKT
-218 ENRDIQTKSAA
+218 EDLAIQTESTA
-229 VDDTNEV
+229 VDDTNEI

-245 ITPTPTPE
+245 VTPTPTPE

-262 MQEKADN
+262 MQEKANN

-282 SLPDTNACYE
+282 SLPDSNACYE

-330 SIFEGLDSQ
+330 SIFEGLDSHD
-339 EALANIQSIKQNLNA
+339 ALAKIQSAKQNLNA

-361 EYQALTTLVDSANMI
+361 EYNALTTLVNSANMI

-407 TTDTTYNEKFN
+407 STDTTYNEKFS

-439 DDAVKLSR
+439 DNAVKLSR

>member
-31 GDIARNSFNGQK
+31 GVIARNSFNGQK
-43 LSNFQ
+43 LSDFQ

-72 LARKKKTKNNK
+72 LARKKKNKNNK
-83 TTETKTPVENA
+83 TTETETPVEKVSA
-94 SVKENKPQT
+94 KKSKTKAEN
-103 EDIEQKDIAEFANTI
+103 IESKDVAGFANTI
-118 ANNLTQTFEDEYEC
+118 ANNLSQTLDDEYE
-132 DEENDLEDDN
+132 
-142 NPTEED
+142 
-148 LDEELG
+148 
-154 SYEEENNSRKKV
+154 KV
-166 ETVEEVDD
+166 ETVEKVDD

-191 STAGLALLI
+191 STAGLALVI

-218 ENRDIQTKSAA
+218 DDLDIQTKSTA
-229 VDDTNEV
+229 VDDTNEI

-245 ITPTPTPE
+245 VTPTPTPE
-253 IDKVNDENY
+253 VDKVNDENY
-262 MQEKADN
+262 MQEKANN

-407 TTDTTYNEKFN
+407 STDTTYNEKFS

>member
-18 SETASKDTLDKVI
+18 SETASKDELDKVI
-31 GDIARNSFNGQK
+31 GDIARNSFNGQE
-43 LSNFQ
+43 LSDFQ
-48 EDMLAELW
+48 VDMLAELW
-56 EAYNVLSD
+56 EAYNVLSEP
-64 STTRKEYD
+64 TARKEYD
-72 LARKKKTKNNK
+72 LARKRKAKNNK
-83 TTETKTPVENA
+83 TTASETPVEK
-94 SVKENKPQT
+94 VFTKESEPQA
-103 EDIEQKDIAEFANTI
+103 ESIEPKDVAGFANAI
-118 ANNLTQTFEDEYEC
+118 ADNLSRTLDDEYE
-132 DEENDLEDDN
+132 
-142 NPTEED
+142 
-148 LDEELG
+148 
-154 SYEEENNSRKKV
+154 KV
-166 ETVEEVDD
+166 ETVEEDDD
-174 EEKESILAKA
+174 EEKENILAKA

-191 STAGLALLI
+191 STAGLALVI

-218 ENRDIQTKSAA
+218 DDLDIQTESTAL
-229 VDDTNEV
+229 DDTNEV

-262 MQEKADN
+262 MQEKANN

-339 EALANIQSIKQNLNA
+339 DALAKIQSAKQNLNA

-361 EYQALTTLVDSANMI
+361 EYNALTTLVNSANMI

-407 TTDTTYNEKFN
+407 STDTTYNEKFN

>member
-31 GDIARNSFNGQK
+31 GVIARNSFNGQK
-43 LSNFQ
+43 LSDFQ

-64 STTRKEYD
+64 PTARKEYD
-72 LARKKKTKNNK
+72 LARKRKAKNNK
-83 TTETKTPVENA
+83 TTAPETPVEKVSA
-94 SVKENKPQT
+94 KKSKPKAEN
-103 EDIEQKDIAEFANTI
+103 IESKDVAGFAITI
-118 ANNLTQTFEDEYEC
+118 ADNLSQTLDDEYE
-132 DEENDLEDDN
+132 ND
-142 NPTEED
+142 ED
-148 LDEELG
+148 LDEELE
-154 SYEEENNSRKKV
+154 SYEDEQNNSRKKV

-174 EEKESILAKA
+174 EEKESILTKA
-184 KNIIFRK
+184 KNIIFKK
-191 STAGLALLI
+191 STAGLALII
-200 IATALTL
+200 IATAVTL
-207 RSCNKAKNIKT
+207 RSCSKAKNIKT
-218 ENRDIQTKSAA
+218 EDLAVQTESTA
-229 VDDTNEV
+229 VDDTNEI

-245 ITPTPTPE
+245 VTPTPTPE
-253 IDKVNDENY
+253 VDKVNDENY
-262 MQEKADN
+262 MQEKANN

-282 SLPDTNACYE
+282 SLPDSNACYE

-339 EALANIQSIKQNLNA
+339 DALAKIQSAKQNLNA

-361 EYQALTTLVDSANMI
+361 EYNALTTLVNSANMI

-407 TTDTTYNEKFN
+407 SADTSYNDSFN

-439 DDAVKLSR
+439 DNAIKLSR

>member
-18 SETASKDTLDKVI
+18 SETASNDELDKVI
-31 GDIARNSFNGQK
+31 GDIARNSFNGQE
-43 LSNFQ
+43 LSDFQ
-48 EDMLAELW
+48 VDMLAELW
-56 EAYNVLSD
+56 EAYNVLSEP
-64 STTRKEYD
+64 TARKEYD
-72 LARKKKTKNNK
+72 LARKRKAKNNK
-83 TTETKTPVENA
+83 TTASETPVEK
-94 SVKENKPQT
+94 VFTKESEQQA
-103 EDIEQKDIAEFANTI
+103 ESIEPKDVAGFANAI
-118 ANNLTQTFEDEYEC
+118 ADNLSQTLDDEYE
-132 DEENDLEDDN
+132 DEQ
-142 NPTEED
+142 
-148 LDEELG
+148 
-154 SYEEENNSRKKV
+154 NNSRKKV
-166 ETVEEVDD
+166 ETVEEVDE

-191 STAGLALLI
+191 STAGLALVI
-200 IATALTL
+200 IATAVTL
-207 RSCNKAKNIKT
+207 RSCSKAKNIKT
-218 ENRDIQTKSAA
+218 EDLAIQTESTA
-229 VDDTNEV
+229 VDDTNEI

-245 ITPTPTPE
+245 VTPTPTPE

-262 MQEKADN
+262 MQEKANN

-282 SLPDTNACYE
+282 SLPDSNACYE

-407 TTDTTYNEKFN
+407 SADTSYNDSFN

>member
-31 GDIARNSFNGQK
+31 GVIARNSFNGQK
-43 LSNFQ
+43 LSDFQ

-56 EAYNVLSD
+56 EAYNVLSEP
-64 STTRKEYD
+64 TARKEYD
-72 LARKKKTKNNK
+72 LARKRKAKNNK
-83 TTETKTPVENA
+83 TTASETPVEK
-94 SVKENKPQT
+94 VFTKESEPQA
-103 EDIEQKDIAEFANTI
+103 ESIEPKDVSGFANTI
-118 ANNLTQTFEDEYEC
+118 ADNLSQTLDDEYE
-132 DEENDLEDDN
+132 
-142 NPTEED
+142 
-148 LDEELG
+148 
-154 SYEEENNSRKKV
+154 KV
-166 ETVEEVDD
+166 ETVEKVDD

-191 STAGLALLI
+191 STAGLALVI
-200 IATALTL
+200 IATAVTL
-207 RSCNKAKNIKT
+207 RSCSKAKNIKT
-218 ENRDIQTKSAA
+218 EELAVQTESTA

-245 ITPTPTPE
+245 VTPTPTPE

-262 MQEKADN
+262 MQEKANN

-282 SLPDTNACYE
+282 SLPDSNACYE

-339 EALANIQSIKQNLNA
+339 DALAKIQSAKQNLNA

-361 EYQALTTLVDSANMI
+361 EYNALTTLVNSANMI

-407 TTDTTYNEKFN
+407 SADTSYNDSFN

-439 DDAVKLSR
+439 DGAVKLSR

>member
-18 SETASKDTLDKVI
+18 SETASKDELDKVI
-31 GDIARNSFNGQK
+31 GDIARNSFNGQE
-43 LSNFQ
+43 LSDFQ
-48 EDMLAELW
+48 VDMLAELW
-56 EAYNVLSD
+56 EAYNVLSEP
-64 STTRKEYD
+64 TARKEYD

-83 TTETKTPVENA
+83 TTETETPVENA

-118 ANNLTQTFEDEYEC
+118 ADNLSQTLDDEYE
-132 DEENDLEDDN
+132 
-142 NPTEED
+142 
-148 LDEELG
+148 
-154 SYEEENNSRKKV
+154 KV

-191 STAGLALLI
+191 STAGLALVI
-200 IATALTL
+200 IATAVTL
-207 RSCNKAKNIKT
+207 KSCSKAKNIKT
-218 ENRDIQTKSAA
+218 EDLAIQTESTA
-229 VDDTNEV
+229 VDDTNEI

-245 ITPTPTPE
+245 VTPTPTPE

-262 MQEKADN
+262 MQEKANN

-282 SLPDTNACYE
+282 SLPDSNACYE

-339 EALANIQSIKQNLNA
+339 DALAKIQSAKQNLNA

-361 EYQALTTLVDSANMI
+361 EYNALTTLVNSANMI

-407 TTDTTYNEKFN
+407 STDTSYNDNFN

>member
-12 YALLGV
+12 YALLGA
-18 SETASKDTLDKVI
+18 SETASKDTLDNVI
-31 GDIARNSFNGQK
+31 GVIARNSFNGQK
-43 LSNFQ
+43 LSDFQ

-64 STTRKEYD
+64 PIARKEYD
-72 LARKKKTKNNK
+72 LARKRKAKNNK
-83 TTETKTPVENA
+83 TTASETPVEK
-94 SVKENKPQT
+94 VFTKESEPQA
-103 EDIEQKDIAEFANTI
+103 ESIEPKDVAGFANTI
-118 ANNLTQTFEDEYEC
+118 TDNLSQTLDDEYE
-132 DEENDLEDDN
+132 
-142 NPTEED
+142 
-148 LDEELG
+148 
-154 SYEEENNSRKKV
+154 KV
-166 ETVEEVDD
+166 ETVEKVDD

-191 STAGLALLI
+191 STAGLALVI
-200 IATALTL
+200 IATAVTL
-207 RSCNKAKNIKT
+207 RSCSKAKNIKT
-218 ENRDIQTKSAA
+218 EDLAIQTESTA
-229 VDDTNEV
+229 VDDTNEI

-245 ITPTPTPE
+245 VTPTPTPE

-262 MQEKADN
+262 MQEKANN

-282 SLPDTNACYE
+282 SLPDSNACYE

-339 EALANIQSIKQNLNA
+339 DALAKIQSAKQNLNA

-361 EYQALTTLVDSANMI
+361 EYNALTTLVNSANMI

-407 TTDTTYNEKFN
+407 STDTTYNEKFS

-439 DDAVKLSR
+439 DNAVKLSR

>member
-43 LSNFQ
+43 LSDFQ

-72 LARKKKTKNNK
+72 LARKRKAKNNK
-83 TTETKTPVENA
+83 TTETETPVEKVSA
-94 SVKENKPQT
+94 KESEPQA
-103 EDIEQKDIAEFANTI
+103 ESIEPKDVAGFANAI
-118 ANNLTQTFEDEYEC
+118 ADNLSQTLDDEYE
-132 DEENDLEDDN
+132 
-142 NPTEED
+142 
-148 LDEELG
+148 
-154 SYEEENNSRKKV
+154 KV
-166 ETVEEVDD
+166 ETVEKVDD

-218 ENRDIQTKSAA
+218 ENRDIQTESTAL
-229 VDDTNEV
+229 DDTNEV

-245 ITPTPTPE
+245 VTPTPTPE
-253 IDKVNDENY
+253 VDKVNDENY
-262 MQEKADN
+262 IQEKTNN

-282 SLPDTNACYE
+282 SLPDSNACYE

-339 EALANIQSIKQNLNA
+339 EALAKIQSAKQNLNA
-354 NNNTYED
+354 SNDTYED
-361 EYQALTTLVDSANMI
+361 EYNALTTLVDSANMI

-383 YTATMAFAVYANEI
+383 YTATMAFTVYANEI

-439 DDAVKLSR
+439 DDTVKLSR

>member
-18 SETASKDTLDKVI
+18 SETASKDTLDNVI
-31 GDIARNSFNGQK
+31 GVIARNSFNGQK
-43 LSNFQ
+43 LSDFQ
-48 EDMLAELW
+48 EGMLAELW

-64 STTRKEYD
+64 PIARKEYD
-72 LARKKKTKNNK
+72 LARKRKAKNNK
-83 TTETKTPVENA
+83 TTASETPVEK
-94 SVKENKPQT
+94 VFTKESEPQA
-103 EDIEQKDIAEFANTI
+103 ESIEPKDVAGFANTI
-118 ANNLTQTFEDEYEC
+118 TDNLSQTLDDEYE
-132 DEENDLEDDN
+132 
-142 NPTEED
+142 
-148 LDEELG
+148 
-154 SYEEENNSRKKV
+154 K
-166 ETVEEVDD
+166 VDD

-191 STAGLALLI
+191 STAGLALVI

-218 ENRDIQTKSAA
+218 DDLDIQTESTAL
-229 VDDTNEV
+229 DDTNEV
-236 VVEPTSTPE
+236 GVEPTSTPE

-253 IDKVNDENY
+253 IDKVNDDNY
-262 MQEKADN
+262 MQEKANN

-407 TTDTTYNEKFN
+407 STDTTYNEKFS

-439 DDAVKLSR
+439 DNAVKLSR

>member
-18 SETASKDTLDKVI
+18 SETASKDTLDNVI
-31 GDIARNSFNGQK
+31 GVIARNSFNGQK
-43 LSNFQ
+43 LSDFQ

-64 STTRKEYD
+64 PIARKEYD
-72 LARKKKTKNNK
+72 LARKRKAKNNK
-83 TTETKTPVENA
+83 TTASETPVEK
-94 SVKENKPQT
+94 VFTKESEPQA
-103 EDIEQKDIAEFANTI
+103 ESIEPKDVAGFANTI
-118 ANNLTQTFEDEYEC
+118 TDNLSQTLDDEYE
-132 DEENDLEDDN
+132 
-142 NPTEED
+142 
-148 LDEELG
+148 
-154 SYEEENNSRKKV
+154 KV
-166 ETVEEVDD
+166 ETVEKVDD

-191 STAGLALLI
+191 STAGLALVI
-200 IATALTL
+200 IATAVTL
-207 RSCNKAKNIKT
+207 RSCSKAKNIKT
-218 ENRDIQTKSAA
+218 EDLAIQTESTA
-229 VDDTNEV
+229 VDDTNEI

-245 ITPTPTPE
+245 VTPTPTPE

-262 MQEKADN
+262 MQEKANN

-282 SLPDTNACYE
+282 SLPDSNACYE

-339 EALANIQSIKQNLNA
+339 DALAKIQSAKQNLNA

-361 EYQALTTLVDSANMI
+361 EYNALTTLVNSANMI

-407 TTDTTYNEKFN
+407 STDTTYNEKFS

-439 DDAVKLSR
+439 DNAVKLSR

>member
-18 SETASKDTLDKVI
+18 SETASKDELDKVI

-72 LARKKKTKNNK
+72 LARKRKAKNNK
-83 TTETKTPVENA
+83 TAETETPVEKVSA
-94 SVKENKPQT
+94 KESEPQA
-103 EDIEQKDIAEFANTI
+103 ESIEPKDVAGFANAI
-118 ANNLTQTFEDEYEC
+118 ADNLSQTLDDEYE
-132 DEENDLEDDN
+132 
-142 NPTEED
+142 
-148 LDEELG
+148 
-154 SYEEENNSRKKV
+154 KV
-166 ETVEEVDD
+166 ETVEKVDD

-191 STAGLALLI
+191 STAGLALVI

-218 ENRDIQTKSAA
+218 ENRDIQTKSTALY
-229 VDDTNEV
+229 DSNEV

-262 MQEKADN
+262 MQEKANN

-407 TTDTTYNEKFN
+407 SADTSYNDSFN

-439 DDAVKLSR
+439 DHAVKLSR

>member
-31 GDIARNSFNGQK
+31 GVIARNSFNGQK
-43 LSNFQ
+43 LSDFQ

-72 LARKKKTKNNK
+72 LARKRKAKNNK
-83 TTETKTPVENA
+83 TTASETPVEK
-94 SVKENKPQT
+94 VFTKESEPQA
-103 EDIEQKDIAEFANTI
+103 ESIEPKDVSGFANTI
-118 ANNLTQTFEDEYEC
+118 ADNLSQTLDDEYE
-132 DEENDLEDDN
+132 
-142 NPTEED
+142 
-148 LDEELG
+148 
-154 SYEEENNSRKKV
+154 KV
-166 ETVEEVDD
+166 ETVEKVDD

-191 STAGLALLI
+191 STAGLALVI
-200 IATALTL
+200 IATAVTL
-207 RSCNKAKNIKT
+207 RSCSKAKNIKT
-218 ENRDIQTKSAA
+218 EELAVQTESTA

-245 ITPTPTPE
+245 VTPTPTSE
-253 IDKVNDENY
+253 VDKVNDENY
-262 MQEKADN
+262 MQEKANN

-282 SLPDTNACYE
+282 SLPDSNACYE

-339 EALANIQSIKQNLNA
+339 EALAKIQSAKQNLNA

-361 EYQALTTLVDSANMI
+361 EYNALTTLVNSANMI

-407 TTDTTYNEKFN
+407 SADTSYNDSFN
-418 KVYYPSGQAIL
+418 KIYYPSGQAIL

-439 DDAVKLSR
+439 DGAVKLSR

>member
-18 SETASKDTLDKVI
+18 SETASKDELDKVI
-31 GDIARNSFNGQK
+31 GGIARNSFNGQK
-43 LSNFQ
+43 LSDFQ

-64 STTRKEYD
+64 SATRKKYD
-72 LARKKKTKNNK
+72 LTRKRKTKNNK
-83 TTETKTPVENA
+83 ATDTKTPVEKVSA
-94 SVKENKPQT
+94 KESKPKA
-103 EDIEQKDIAEFANTI
+103 ENIESKDVAGFANTI
-118 ANNLTQTFEDEYEC
+118 ADNLSQTLDDEYE
-132 DEENDLEDDN
+132 
-142 NPTEED
+142 
-148 LDEELG
+148 
-154 SYEEENNSRKKV
+154 KV
-166 ETVEEVDD
+166 ETVEKVDD

-184 KNIIFRK
+184 KNIIFKK
-191 STAGLALLI
+191 STAGLALVI

-218 ENRDIQTKSAA
+218 DSLGIQTESTA

-236 VVEPTSTPE
+236 VVEPTNTPG

-262 MQEKADN
+262 MQEKANN

-376 KGETYND
+376 KAETYND

-407 TTDTTYNEKFN
+407 STDTTYSEKFN

-429 ANLVDGAYDE
+429 ASTVDGAYDE
-439 DDAVKLSR
+439 DNTMKLSR